1 VDEELQELLD
11 KQAINEVIQRISR
24 TMDWLD
30 DEGQAS
36 CYWPDA
42 AIDFGFFVGRA
53 DAYVPFVMEHERK
66 ATKRW
71 HLTSSASLKVN
82 GDRAEAESYNI
93 TTGSVGSEIN
103 LMFGGRYLDEFEKR
117 DGEWRISKRMYILDW
132 MKPFEDQSAG
142 ARFEGGGMNTPDI
155 SEAGHEL
162 YRAL

>member
-1 VDEELQELLD
+1 VDRQLQEMLD

-42 AIDFGFFVGRA
+42 VIDFGFFVGRA
-53 DAYVPFVMEHERK
+53 DDFVPFVMEHERK
-66 ATKRW
+66 TTKRW
-71 HLTSSASLKVN
+71 HMTSGTSLKVD
-82 GDRAEAESYNI
+82 GDRAEAESYGI

-103 LMFGGRYLDEFEKR
+103 LMFGGRYLDELERR

-132 MKPFEDQSAG
+132 MKLFEDKSAG
-142 ARFEGGGMNTPDI
+142 AQLEGGGLNTPDI

-162 YRAL
+162 YRAM